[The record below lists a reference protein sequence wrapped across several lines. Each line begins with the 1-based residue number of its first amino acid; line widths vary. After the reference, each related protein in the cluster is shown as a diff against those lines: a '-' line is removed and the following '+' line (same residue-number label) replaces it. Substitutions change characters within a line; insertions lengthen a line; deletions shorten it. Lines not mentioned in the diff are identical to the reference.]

1 MIITTRRSS
10 ARYLLDVVLTALGW
24 IFFIYLFA
32 AGIFAILSGEMQG
45 PQAPLVPPELLSS
58 AQTVINYAV
67 IALINANVLVGW
79 AVYNQFRFAGKD
91 RRKPPKPLTEKQL
104 QKSFSLSPVLFSEV
118 QNAGVMV
125 VYHEEESSLVCTID
139 ILKGITSAQDNAA
152 SLRDIPQTAKQKTLE
167 AI

>member
-10 ARYLLDVVLTALGW
+10 VRYLLDIVLTALGW

-32 AGIFAILSGEMQG
+32 AGIFAILSGEVQG
-45 PQAPLVPPELLSS
+45 IKVTLVPVEFISA

-79 AVYNQFRFAGKD
+79 AVYNQFRFSGKD

-104 QKSFSLSPVLFSEV
+104 QNSFSVSPSIFHEI
-118 QNAGVMV
+118 QNAAVMV
-125 VYHEEESSLVCTID
+125 IYHEEKNAMLYSID
-139 ILKGITSAQDNAA
+139 VLKKIAPPVVYAA
-152 SLRDIPQTAKQKTLE
+152 SLKEIPQTDKKKVLE